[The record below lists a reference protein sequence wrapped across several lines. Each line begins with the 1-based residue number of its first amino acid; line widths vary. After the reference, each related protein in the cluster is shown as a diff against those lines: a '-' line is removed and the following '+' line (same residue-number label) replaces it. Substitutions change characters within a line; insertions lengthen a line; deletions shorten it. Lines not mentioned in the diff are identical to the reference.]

1 MKLLIHDRTSSR
13 RTNEWCSLWMRMSW
27 STVSKAADI
36 SSRLSSVTSPRISDY
51 DQGSF
56 LNPTMS
62 TISSLSAVTDN
73 LVMESGRIFPNIQYN
88 TSFCRCGQILC
99 QPCWPGRT
107 VSGVRVLW
115 VYQWKFTV
123 NFCNRCTVGLIG
135 WHYLKYWVFNNDC
148 TPSTVETSKM
158 LAKLLLYYNNLNKVT
173 IPYCAK
179 FQIDVDCLFFLNQE
193 LQISNPCGRQQQQ
206 QQHPACA
213 GMTVAVQ
220 WIIHCHVQ
228 DRGELFASLT
238 TKSGVNIAH
247 DLHSTCDHRHDPW

>member
-1 MKLLIHDRTSSR
+1 
-13 RTNEWCSLWMRMSW
+13 
-27 STVSKAADI
+27 
-36 SSRLSSVTSPRISDY
+36 
-51 DQGSF
+51 
-56 LNPTMS
+56 MS

-158 LAKLLLYYNNLNKVT
+158 LAKLILYYNNLNKVALRCKVSDL
-173 IPYCAK
+173 Y
-179 FQIDVDCLFFLNQE
+179 VLFNLKKS
-193 LQISNPCGRQQQQ
+193 LL
-206 QQHPACA
+206 
-213 GMTVAVQ
+213 VQ
-220 WIIHCHVQ
+220 PWRV
-228 DRGELFASLT
+228 
-238 TKSGVNIAH
+238 
-247 DLHSTCDHRHDPW
+247 LHSGWWMTSKGGRSQGHVTYFFKFWDPSITFEQKKVQLHLIGAIRCTWHGKILTYFKYDDITCYWILKLTLTLFWLNDWLYLHKYRQYTKHNFFIPDPNRYRRRCPDPNARIQE